1 MADNTKGIMALPA
14 SDQPQ
19 QDITLDQSYDAIR
32 GGLHDASPQAS
43 MMVQNQLNEALPAL
57 DNLSEAQIDALIQV
71 IQMLMDNEQRYP
83 EIRDALIKSGAFTA
97 EQLPE
102 QYDPEV
108 LATTGMLLMEAKRQR
123 ASGAPKE
130 APQGGIEPPK
140 QFKKGGLAKA
150 AKELAKAGRYGDT
163 MLAHINKDEAAL
175 LKAHGGSGTINP
187 ETGLPEFWGIKIG
200 PVGIGSDYGGVSVGN
215 VSTGDIA
222 GKVIDTAKN
231 IVSTPIGKLVATAA
245 IATFAAPTLG
255 LAGSLAL
262 GSAGTTA
269 LAGGNIQDILKSG
282 ATAYL
287 AATLSGPLGAQIG
300 ANVGVTS
307 AAGQAALGAGAAATG
322 ISALTGTKLSDAV
335 KQGLVTATLAGVTTG
350 YQKGFDTPAGDIYS
364 NNVVDKSSQVTVDP
378 KTGQVTTGGAPTT
391 VANQPAT
398 QFGSNPD
405 LSSGANPKL
414 LAEANQLLAESRG
427 VPSQDPLGDFIQ
439 KNDAMRQMANTPA
452 APARQLPPPAGNI
465 LTDAWDKTK
474 SLYNEYLSPSGIK
487 QAGADAAAN
496 AYEQKY
502 NELIAAGKSVDAA
515 KAGATI
521 AAQAATPGVISTYG
535 PMVAAGLG
543 ITGLMGGYKP
553 QQPAPSPLQ
562 QKLSGTPG
570 EDLIRANPRQYIPQN
585 IAGIQYDASGNI
597 IGSQPW
603 TPAPSGPVEVAS
615 NAMPYMTPSPGNQLQ
630 TGIPS
635 YAIPSGAATN
645 TGIAQVAQPYNTP
658 AAYYDMMNR
667 MRSQPPVRFA
677 ADGGFI
683 SSIAD
688 AVKGVTF
695 SPQGGGATSGTASGG
710 IGNLLGWASSGEAAP
725 TQNPTDEERQKLME
739 IIKRL
744 NLGQIRFAA
753 EGGYMSSAFPMS
765 PLTSDRGPLMAQV
778 SSPVAMN
785 TPGVPMNVPM
795 QYAVGGI
802 ASLATGGYPRRT
814 GQISGPGT
822 ETSDDIPAM
831 LSDGEFVMTA
841 RAVRGAGGG
850 DRRAGAKKM
859 YALMH
864 QLEKNAARG

>member
-14 SDQPQ
+14 NDQPQ

-43 MMVQNQLNEALPAL
+43 MLVQNQLNEALPAL
-57 DNLSEAQIDALIQV
+57 DNLSDAQIDALIQV

-123 ASGAPKE
+123 ASGASKE
-130 APQGGIEPPK
+130 VPQGGIEPPK
-140 QFKKGGLAKA
+140 QFKEGGLAKA

-187 ETGLPEFWGIKIG
+187 ETGLPEFWGVKIG
-200 PVGIGSDYGGVSVGN
+200 PVAIGSDYGGVSVGG

-231 IVSTPIGKLVATAA
+231 IVSTPIGRLVATAA
-245 IATFAAPTLG
+245 IATFAAPALGITG

-262 GSAGTTA
+262 GAAGTTA
-269 LAGGNIQDILKSG
+269 LAGGNVQDILKAG

-287 AATLSGPLGAQIG
+287 AGALSGPLGAQIG
-300 ANVGVTS
+300 AGVGVTS
-307 AAGQAALGAGAAATG
+307 AAGQAALGAGVASTG

-335 KQGLVTATLAGVTTG
+335 KQGLLSATLAGVTTG

-378 KTGQVTTGGAPTT
+378 KTGQVSVGGAENT
-391 VANQPAT
+391 VAGQPAT
-398 QFGSNPD
+398 PAAPQATTLGASPDFSSGSNPD
-405 LSSGANPKL
+405 L
-414 LAEANQLLAESRG
+414 LA
-427 VPSQDPLGDFIQ
+427 QDPLGDFIQ

-452 APARQLPPPAGNI
+452 APAQASPGNI
-465 LTDAWDKTK
+465 LTDAWDKSK
-474 SLYNEYLSPSGIK
+474 SLYNEYLSPSGR
-487 QAGADAAAN
+487 
-496 AYEQKY
+496 
-502 NELIAAGKSVDAA
+502 
-515 KAGATI
+515 
-521 AAQAATPGVISTYG
+521 AQAALAEAKTAALADYKAELASGVPKEIAYQNYREALTAARPGVISTYG

-597 IGSQPW
+597 IGSQSW
-603 TPAPSGPVEVAS
+603 TPSPYGPVEVAS
-615 NAMPYMTPSPGNQLQ
+615 NALSYTAPSPGNQLQ
-630 TGIPS
+630 PTTTAAAPS
-635 YAIPSGAATN
+635 VSSPTYGSPASY
-645 TGIAQVAQPYNTP
+645 YNT
-658 AAYYDMMNR
+658 MHFFRNR
-667 MRSQPPVRFA
+667 PVQFA
-677 ADGGFI
+677 AD
-683 SSIAD
+683 
-688 AVKGVTF
+688 
-695 SPQGGGATSGTASGG
+695 
-710 IGNLLGWASSGEAAP
+710 
-725 TQNPTDEERQKLME
+725 
-739 IIKRL
+739 
-744 NLGQIRFAA
+744 
-753 EGGYMSSAFPMS
+753 GGYMSSAFPMS

-802 ASLATGGYPRRT
+802 ASLAAGGYPRRT